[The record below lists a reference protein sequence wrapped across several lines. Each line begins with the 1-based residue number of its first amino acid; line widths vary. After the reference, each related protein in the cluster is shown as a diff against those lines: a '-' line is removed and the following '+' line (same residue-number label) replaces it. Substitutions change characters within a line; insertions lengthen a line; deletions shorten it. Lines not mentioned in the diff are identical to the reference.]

1 MSAGNPQTMNDWN
14 YRSGSLAV
22 QLEETL
28 HLSAVVS
35 SATGA
40 ITDAGLIARG
50 FVEADINTLRSAIG
64 DANDLAT
71 IFGGGTSIHLTG
83 TYDYTTFV
91 KLLYGVQ

>member
-22 QLEETL
+22 QLRETL
-28 HLSAVVS
+28 HMIAVF
-35 SATGA
+35 ATELGA
-40 ITDAGLIARG
+40 ITDADLIALG
-50 FVEADINTLRSAIG
+50 FVQADVNTLRSAIG

-71 IFGGGTSIHLTG
+71 IFGGGASVHLTG